1 MQLLP
6 HASHQANLRE
16 QESKVD
22 RLFVRLGSLDHYSLL
37 GVPRD
42 AETGLIQRAHTLRRT
57 LYQSLATSAQAPATV
72 AKVRAILSALD
83 LAWEVLG
90 NAARRAEYDL
100 RMTGTPQVSVT
111 SMLPPPPS
119 PEPEVFSRAQR
130 AQEVFSTPSRAPSVP
145 PPPRTPKETPA
156 PAAPRS
162 RTPSPPVGV
171 MPAVVELVMN
181 QAFEKPNVR
190 AEAVRA
196 RAETPTIRPPSMP
209 RPTAVNDDE
218 AVAPRAPTHASPA
231 FIGVAPST
239 RPMRSRLDP
248 WDRTSTTPPSAHEDI
263 ATLCSAL
270 QATLAVLAEERPH
283 DILVIEA
290 RRNVSEMQARHA
302 VREAHEHELRGQWT
316 DASRSWMQA
325 SRCMPEDPWALAH
338 AARALLLSNALPS
351 EAVEVARRALALDPD
366 NSLASTVVWRAQG

>member
-6 HASHQANLRE
+6 NTSHQANLRE

-42 AETGLIQRAHTLRRT
+42 AEAVLIQRAHTLRRT
-57 LYQSLATSAQAPATV
+57 LYQSLMMGSQTAATV

-100 RMTGTPQVSVT
+100 LITGSPLVSAST
-111 SMLPPPPS
+111 TPPPP
-119 PEPEVFSRAQR
+119 PGPVPEVFSRAER
-130 AQEVFSTPSRAPSVP
+130 AQEVFSTPSRPPSMP
-145 PPPRTPKETPA
+145 PPPRAPKKTPA
-156 PAAPRS
+156 PATPR
-162 RTPSPPVGV
+162 RPTPTPPVGV
-171 MPAVVELVMN
+171 MPALAELVMN
-181 QAFEKPNVR
+181 QAFTTPNVR
-190 AEAVRA
+190 AETVQA

-209 RPTAVNDDE
+209 RVAAVNDDE
-218 AVAPRAPTHASPA
+218 AVAPRAPTRPSP
-231 FIGVAPST
+231 GLTSAPST

-248 WDRTSTTPPSAHEDI
+248 WDRASSSPQSAHDDL

-270 QATLAVLAEERPH
+270 QATLSVLAEERPH

-302 VREAHEHELRGQWT
+302 VRDAQEQELQGRWT
-316 DASRSWMQA
+316 QAARSWMQA
-325 SRCMPEDPWALAH
+325 SRCMPEDPWLLAH
-338 AARALLLSNALPS
+338 AARALLLSNAAPS
-351 EAVEVARRALALDPD
+351 DAVEVAQRALVLDPD
-366 NSLASTVVWRAQG
+366 NSLASTVAWRAQG